1 MAEAKK
7 NYANIENIDA
17 LLGGEGVGSLMKNVQ
32 ITEKKVGDIL
42 RRLSSLEAEA
52 ARREQAQSAEA
63 EGSSAAETA
72 ETPRAEEKIETRVEN
87 KVENKVPE
95 EAIEKKAEIKAEVK
109 APEPPKAVEPEKKEP
124 SEAEPVSPA
133 KSEPVAPKEE
143 AREEKPRETP
153 AAKRRTETPARSTTY
168 TIKTGANSPV
178 GTAALI
184 REENARRRLR
194 AKTVPPTIPRRA
206 DTALVRRDRAAII
219 VPTTV
224 PAAMRPVRRARQV
237 KAAIIRPARRARDP
251 VRRTAWALVPPVSAA
266 PRLPHPSCP
275 HRARR
280 MRPPRKRRSKRSI
293 PSRKRRSP
301 AARS

>member
-124 SEAEPVSPA
+124 SEAE
-133 KSEPVAPKEE
+133 APQRANPSRPK
-143 AREEKPRETP
+143 RRHVRKNR
-153 AAKRRTETPARSTTY
+153 AKRLPPSRARKRPRAARPIR
-168 TIKTGANSPV
+168 IKTGANSPV

-280 MRPPRKRRSKRSI
+280 MRPPRKRRSKRPI